1 MTTHALPKAAE
12 ADRLTTAL
20 HKTGVLAGGRVA
32 KVQVVHSFPTLLSQ
46 FHRLK
51 LDYENAPDAPRH
63 LYLKTGLPGGP
74 GAALDSGRREVAFYT
89 TVAPATPPGL
99 LPRCHEAEITP
110 DGAWHLLLEDLT
122 DTHVIASQWPL
133 PPTVAQTETIV
144 RCRARFQAAWWDHP
158 RLGVDVGAWPSQAE
172 IDQWLAGLIKEY
184 EVFADALGERLPA
197 HRRALY
203 KRLFTQA
210 PRLTERFRSQRH
222 MTIIQGDAH
231 VWNCFLP
238 KSGTGTPRLRA
249 AETPRLFDWDAWQP
263 NIGAD
268 DLAYMI
274 AMHWFPEMRQQAE
287 RPLLDAFHAEL
298 LASDVTGYDRRAL
311 QDDYRL
317 MVLWQ
322 ITRPI
327 WLRAVGIP
335 PAIWWNNLERI
346 HLAADDLG
354 CRELLD

>member
-1 MTTHALPKAAE
+1 MTTHAPPKATD
-12 ADRLTTAL
+12 ADHLTAVL
-20 HKTGVLAGGRVA
+20 RRAGVLNGGRVA
-32 KVQVVHSFPTLLSQ
+32 EVQVVHSFPTLLSQ

-51 LDYENAPDAPRH
+51 LDHEGAADAPRH

-74 GAALDSGRREVAFYT
+74 GIEMDSGRREVAFYT

-99 LPRCHEAEITP
+99 LPRCYEAEITAA
-110 DGAWHLLLEDLT
+110 GAWHLLLEDLT
-122 DTHVIASQWPL
+122 DTHAIATQWPL
-133 PPTVAQTETIV
+133 PPTIAQTEAIV

-158 RLGVDVGAWPSQAE
+158 RLGAEVGAWPSEVE
-172 IDQWLAGLIKEY
+172 IDKWLAALIKEY
-184 EVFADALGERLPA
+184 EGFADALGERLPP

-203 KRLFTQA
+203 EALFAQA
-210 PRLTERFRSQRH
+210 PKLLQRFHSHRH

-238 KSGTGTPRLRA
+238 KDGTD
-249 AETPRLFDWDAWQP
+249 TPRLFDWDGWRP

-274 AMHWFPEMRQQAE
+274 AMHWYPETRQRAE
-287 RPLLDAFHAEL
+287 RSLLDAFHEEL
-298 LASDVTGYDRRAL
+298 LAAGVTGYDRRAL

-317 MVLWQ
+317 TVLWQ

-327 WLRAVGIP
+327 WMRAVRIP
-335 PAIWWNNLERI
+335 PVIWWNNLERI